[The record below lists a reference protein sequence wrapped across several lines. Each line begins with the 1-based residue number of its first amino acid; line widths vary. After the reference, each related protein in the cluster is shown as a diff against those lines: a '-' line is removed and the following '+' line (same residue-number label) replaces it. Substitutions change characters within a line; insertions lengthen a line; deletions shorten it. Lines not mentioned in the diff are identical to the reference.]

1 MTAHAADRP
10 WRVLQQQ
17 SHTDDVEVCSHRFEL
32 LADLCAV
39 HRSYR
44 ANRSLTG
51 VFYTV
56 RRRQGDQP

>member
-1 MTAHAADRP
+1 MTAHAKGRP

-17 SHTDDVEVCSHRFEL
+17 SWCDDVEVCSHRFEM
-32 LADLCAV
+32 LADLCAI

-44 ANRSLTG
+44 ANRSQIG

-56 RRRQGDQP
+56 RRRQEES